1 MRLKP
6 LADQYI
12 QNKGEFDKYL
22 QEIKPKLENMQ
33 KCEGNILAYRNKNN
47 ELEKTV
53 EGLTKDVSKWE
64 DEYDKLKEYQEKID
78 PEEINKLRYENK
90 KLEKDN
96 KYYINELKKNK
107 DEMQKLLKNQYDN
120 IQNRYVQEQSMEGMD
135 ENMKQ
140 ERLNMIINEANEIRQ
155 VYTKSEP
162 VEIVRPM
169 DNIEVQKEGEES
181 KEKGLFGKL
190 INIINPE
197 EKKED
202 EYLPVPV
209 LYKMERK
216 KPSSKKKSSKK
227 KSSKKKSSK
236 KKREDDCDKQPII
249 YIETTDKDGVSI
261 KKKNIKFARDMAKKG
276 KGLDEDCKKVKRI
289 L

>member
-1 MRLKP
+1 
-6 LADQYI
+6 
-12 QNKGEFDKYL
+12 
-22 QEIKPKLENMQ
+22 
-33 KCEGNILAYRNKNN
+33 
-47 ELEKTV
+47 
-53 EGLTKDVSKWE
+53 
-64 DEYDKLKEYQEKID
+64 
-78 PEEINKLRYENK
+78 
-90 KLEKDN
+90 
-96 KYYINELKKNK
+96 
-107 DEMQKLLKNQYDN
+107 MQKLLKNQYDN

-249 YIETTDKDGVSI
+249 YIETSDKDGVSI